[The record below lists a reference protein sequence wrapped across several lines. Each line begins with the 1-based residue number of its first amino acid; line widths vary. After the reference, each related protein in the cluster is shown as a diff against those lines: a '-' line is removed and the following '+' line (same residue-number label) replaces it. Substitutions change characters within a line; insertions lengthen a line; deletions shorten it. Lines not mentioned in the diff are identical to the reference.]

1 MTTLAS
7 RSTPS
12 FRRVGGT
19 PFVLAALAIFLMLFS
34 MLPLVVIFWK
44 SLQSADGAFAGL
56 ENYRNYF
63 ADGGAYHIIAN
74 TLTIAVISSALTI
87 VLAYL
92 FALCLT
98 HTCVRFK
105 SIFRG
110 SALLPLLTP
119 TLLSAMALT
128 QLFGTQGYLH
138 GLMMGQSIYGPIGII
153 ISMVVSRFPH
163 VFILISTAIALS
175 DSRLYEAARSLKA
188 GPLKT
193 FLTVTLPSTKYGLLS
208 SSIVCFTL
216 CVTDFAIPK
225 VIGGQYAMLATEIYK
240 QVAGQMN
247 FQMGAVVS
255 IVMLAPTL
263 VAFFVDRHARKRQQA
278 SLTAKSIPYA
288 PRPSAWRDGLALA
301 YCVLITVVMVAMIA
315 IPAYASFIKFWPYNL
330 SFTLRNYQFG
340 QFDGAGWQSYF
351 NSLRLAVIAAT
362 AGTILTFSG
371 AWLVE
376 KSTAPR
382 WMRDT
387 YQSMT
392 LLPLA
397 VPGLVLGLATLL
409 YLNEPR
415 NPFGFL
421 YGTMAILVITTIIHY
436 YTVSHFTATTSLRQ
450 LDPEFELI
458 SDSMKASRLKIL
470 LSVTLPLCIPAIL
483 DIWIYLFLSAMNTV
497 SAAVFLYSTN
507 TIVASI
513 AVVNMD
519 DAGSY
524 APAAAMATTMVA
536 TCIVLRIVHFAA
548 SSAISR
554 KTQKWRAT

>member
-1 MTTLAS
+1 MTPPL
-7 RSTPS
+7 
-12 FRRVGGT
+12 RRVGGA
-19 PFVLAALAIFLMLFS
+19 PVLLTALAIFLMLFS
-34 MLPLVVIFWK
+34 MLPLVAIFWK
-44 SLQSADGAFAGL
+44 SLQSADGAFVGL
-56 ENYRNYF
+56 KNYRDYF

-74 TLTIAVISSALTI
+74 TLTIAVVSSAITI

-98 HTCVRFK
+98 QTCVRFK
-105 SIFRG
+105 PFFRG
-110 SALLPLLTP
+110 AALLPLLTP

-128 QLFGTQGYLH
+128 QLFGTQGYLND
-138 GLMMGQSIYGPIGII
+138 LMMGQSIYGPIGII
-153 ISMVVSRFPH
+153 ISMVISRFPH
-163 VFILISTAIALS
+163 VFLLISTAIALS

-188 GPLKT
+188 GPVKT
-193 FLTVTLPSTKYGLLS
+193 FLTITLPSTKYGLLS
-208 SSIVCFTL
+208 SGIVCFTL
-216 CVTDFAIPK
+216 CITDFAIPK

-255 IVMLAPTL
+255 MVMFAPTL
-263 VAFFVDRHARKRQQA
+263 LAFFIDRHARKRQQA
-278 SLTAKSIPYA
+278 SLTAKSVPYV
-288 PRPSAWRDGLALA
+288 PRPGPWRDRLALA
-301 YCVLITVVMVAMIA
+301 YCALVTAIMVAMIA

-330 SFTLRNYQFG
+330 SLTLRNYDFG

-351 NSLRLAVIAAT
+351 NSLKLALLVAT
-362 AGTILTFSG
+362 VGTVLTFGG

-382 WMRDT
+382 WLRDT

-409 YLNEPR
+409 YLNEPS
-415 NPFGFL
+415 NPLGVL
-421 YGTMAILVITTIIHY
+421 YGTMTILVITTIIHY
-436 YTVSHFTATTSLRQ
+436 YTVSHFTAMTSLRQ

-458 SDSMKASRLKIL
+458 SDSMKAPRLKVL
-470 LSVTLPLCIPAIL
+470 LGVTLPLCVPALL

-497 SAAVFLYSTN
+497 SAAVFLYSTD

-519 DAGSY
+519 DAGAY

-536 TCIVLRIVHFAA
+536 TCIVFRILHVAA
-548 SSAISR
+548 SSAIAR
-554 KTQKWRAT
+554 KTQKWRAA